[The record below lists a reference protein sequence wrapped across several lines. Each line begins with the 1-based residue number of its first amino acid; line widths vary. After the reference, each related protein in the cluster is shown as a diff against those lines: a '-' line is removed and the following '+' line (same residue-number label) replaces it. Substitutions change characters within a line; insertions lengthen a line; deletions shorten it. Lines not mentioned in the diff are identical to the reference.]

1 MTRKTSL
8 PFQFIFRPRLL
19 RWIFC
24 LLLANFLSACATTPR
39 PDLSRLY
46 RVSDQLLDTTPV
58 ILIPGLFGSKLRN
71 KKTGKEVWP
80 GSVTD
85 VLFSDY
91 RELALKFDPQTLQ
104 VLPDDLEAFDV
115 ADQVL
120 GKDIY
125 GPIIQTLEKFGGYV
139 RGVAGTPVQKKGQRR
154 YYVFPYDFR
163 QDNTQHAAALDRLIE
178 TVRKD
183 YGEPN
188 LRVDFVA
195 HSMGGLVA
203 RYYLRY
209 GMADVLNGEA
219 EQVTL
224 YGTNRVRKFILLGTP
239 NLGSA
244 SSLHAFLTGEPVGLG
259 RIPPEVLAT
268 MPSGYQLFPHPLVS
282 WLIDAN
288 GNALHEDLFDAK
300 TWERY
305 RWSLHDPVIQA
316 RLASASG
323 MKSAEQFMAM
333 QKYFAFRLERAR
345 RFLWALSTPEPATPI
360 RYVLFGGDCSLTPAR
375 LMLEKE
381 GDQLLTR
388 LDPKDI
394 RHPVAGVPYAELMLE
409 PGDGRVTKPS
419 LLARETLDP
428 SAEQSEDSFMPI
440 AYWFFLCE
448 DHVQLT
454 NNINFQDNLLN
465 VLLTRNLPWESA
477 EMKPARSPDQK

>member
-8 PFQFIFRPRLL
+8 PFQFIIRPRLL
-19 RWIFC
+19 RWIFG
-24 LLLANFLSACATTPR
+24 LLLANFLSACTTTPR

-85 VLFSDY
+85 ILFSDY

-104 VLPDDLEAFDV
+104 VLPDDLEAYDV

-195 HSMGGLVA
+195 HSMDQPFGA
-203 RYYLRY
+203 
-209 GMADVLNGEA
+209 A
-219 EQVTL
+219 
-224 YGTNRVRKFILLGTP
+224 
-239 NLGSA
+239 
-244 SSLHAFLTGEPVGLG
+244 
-259 RIPPEVLAT
+259 
-268 MPSGYQLFPHPLVS
+268 QLFS
-282 WLIDAN
+282 N
-288 GNALHEDLFDAK
+288 LFCGRCAMGLRIRPDQCGFVF
-300 TWERY
+300 
-305 RWSLHDPVIQA
+305 LFA
-316 RLASASG
+316 RL
-323 MKSAEQFMAM
+323 
-333 QKYFAFRLERAR
+333 
-345 RFLWALSTPEPATPI
+345 RFLFCRSRHL
-360 RYVLFGGDCSLTPAR
+360 DR
-375 LMLEKE
+375 L
-381 GDQLLTR
+381 QVIYQ
-388 LDPKDI
+388 PQVV
-394 RHPVAGVPYAELMLE
+394 H
-409 PGDGRVTKPS
+409 
-419 LLARETLDP
+419 
-428 SAEQSEDSFMPI
+428 
-440 AYWFFLCE
+440 
-448 DHVQLT
+448 
-454 NNINFQDNLLN
+454 
-465 VLLTRNLPWESA
+465 
-477 EMKPARSPDQK
+477 